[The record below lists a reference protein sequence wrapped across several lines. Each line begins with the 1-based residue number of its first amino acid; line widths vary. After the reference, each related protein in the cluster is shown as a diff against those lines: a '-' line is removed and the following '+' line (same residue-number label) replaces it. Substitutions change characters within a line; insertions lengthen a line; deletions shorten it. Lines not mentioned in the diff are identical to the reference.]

1 MSASRKSALK
11 LLSLCAL
18 LGSSLPL
25 ARGQSG
31 WDLRAAPGTGAVDE
45 RLGHARSSLEQG
57 QARKV
62 EIEAELSTFGP
73 KRSDLQQQIAKHG
86 RSLYRVSRGGML
98 PLAGGLEAM
107 LGHASRVE
115 RLKRV
120 VRNELNALQEL
131 ERRSVALR
139 KEAFDIES
147 RLNLAERDIRALEQA
162 RVGIAQQQLSQQLFD
177 SAFAAQRP
185 AEPAGDRVS
194 YGLSV
199 IGGPAP
205 ERFADQKGS
214 LALPVS
220 GPSNIQDA
228 SRAESDG
235 PGIEFG
241 ASPGAAV
248 RAAAAGRVAFADR
261 YGSYGQLVILDHGER
276 FYTVYGGL
284 GRIDVQTGDDLSK
297 SARVGSAS
305 ADPVYFEIRRGTRTQ
320 DARVWL
326 GL

>member
-1 MSASRKSALK
+1 MSASRKNSLK

-25 ARGQSG
+25 ARGQLG
-31 WDLRAAPGTGAVDE
+31 WEQGVPSGTGAVDE
-45 RLGHARSSLEQG
+45 RLVEARTSLDRG
-57 QARKV
+57 RSRKV

-73 KRSDLQQQIAKHG
+73 KRADLQQQIARHG

-98 PLAGGLEAM
+98 PLAGGLDAM

-120 VRNELNALQEL
+120 VTNELNALRNL
-131 ERRSVALR
+131 ERRSVSLR
-139 KEAFDIES
+139 KEAYEIES
-147 RLNLAERDIRALEQA
+147 QLNLADREVRALEQA

-177 SAFAAQRP
+177 SAFATARP
-185 AEPAGDRVS
+185 GAPAADRVS

-199 IGGPAP
+199 IGGGQP

-220 GPSNIQDA
+220 GPSNIRDA

-241 ASPGAAV
+241 ASAGAAV

-297 SARVGSAS
+297 SARVGSAGS
-305 ADPVYFEIRRGTRTQ
+305 DPVYFEIRRGTRTQ
-320 DARVWL
+320 DVRIWL